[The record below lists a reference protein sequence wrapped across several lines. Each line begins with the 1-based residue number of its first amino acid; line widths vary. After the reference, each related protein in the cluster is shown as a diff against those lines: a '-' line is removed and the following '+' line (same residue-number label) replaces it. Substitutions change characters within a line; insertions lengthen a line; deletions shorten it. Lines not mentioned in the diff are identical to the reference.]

1 LTADAWKEL
10 LEIRYDFDY
19 SIDFSISDFNK
30 AVNSLGAIHQKVLTG
45 NYTGT
50 HAREKFF
57 PRFNEDGKK
66 VGTQKITFLFLASSK
81 DTEPHEPKTKEDW
94 KPALKVS
101 QDIVDDTRRK
111 SIRVSSFCERASSQS
126 LGPVDVEITKLR
138 QRTSHPSH
146 PIPVSPPPT
155 LSSPPSTSYWDT
167 NHRTTTSKNENENVR
182 LTRSHKSKSS
192 QDM

>member
-1 LTADAWKEL
+1 MFVEKKLIISALTELLEEEPTTRDKWLTVDAWKQL
-10 LEIRYDFDY
+10 LHTCYDFDD
-19 SIDFSISDFNK
+19 SIGFSVSDLNK

-66 VGTQKITFLFLASSK
+66 VGTQKISFLLLASSK
-81 DTEPHEPKTKEDW
+81 GIEPQEPKTTEDW

-111 SIRVSSFCERASSQS
+111 SIWVSSF
-126 LGPVDVEITKLR
+126 
-138 QRTSHPSH
+138 
-146 PIPVSPPPT
+146 
-155 LSSPPSTSYWDT
+155 
-167 NHRTTTSKNENENVR
+167 
-182 LTRSHKSKSS
+182 
-192 QDM
+192 